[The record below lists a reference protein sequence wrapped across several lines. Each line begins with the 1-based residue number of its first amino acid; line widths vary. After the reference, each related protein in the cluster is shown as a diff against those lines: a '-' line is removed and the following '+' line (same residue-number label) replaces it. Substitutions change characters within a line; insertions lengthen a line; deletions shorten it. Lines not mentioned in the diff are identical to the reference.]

1 MLSSYS
7 VIGFGLVYICILF
20 AIAYV
25 GDKQPQGFNSKQKS
39 NLVYSLSIAV
49 YCSSWTFY
57 GAVGTAASAGF
68 DYLAIYLGPCLV
80 FIFGYPFIKQIIKIC
95 KASNITS
102 ISDFIASRFGRSRSI
117 AVLVTLI
124 AFIGSIPYIA
134 LQLKAI
140 SMSFLVLISGQTTL
154 ILTPVSVAS
163 DPGLYVTGILALFT
177 ILFGTR
183 HLDATE
189 HHQGLITAV
198 AFESIVK
205 LFAILAVGYYCV
217 FLLLDSL
224 SVDNAGLL
232 SSGIAQESMSKL
244 LNDGSSTWQSF
255 LTKTILSISA
265 IVLLPR
271 QFHVAI
277 VEANNHRQY
286 KTVRWIMPIYFI
298 LTSIVVVPIAITG
311 ILLMPGGQED
321 LYVLSLPLVN
331 GNESL
336 ALIAFIGGFSAA
348 TGMVI
353 VAAISLSTMI
363 SNDLV
368 MPALLRWKGID
379 ILKRKDLSRLILLIR
394 RVAIVMLL
402 LTSYGFYGIMDTNQ
416 RLANIGLLAFASII
430 QLLPAVISALYW
442 KRAHKRGVFWGLI
455 GGFTLWLYCLLMP
468 TIVSPE
474 LFNAVFAEGSW
485 WHPQAL
491 FGFNMSDSLTH
502 GVFWSLL
509 INTSLLI
516 FLSFR
521 NEQGVVERVQAS
533 FFANPVSMEGLD
545 LVGVDQQQ
553 SFLDGERK
561 NMTADQLK
569 VAMKLSEYP
578 RIPVTFQSVRQV
590 AEKIIGITNTDALI
604 HQFSNRHKVEVA
616 NDMVVDTRLLSQV
629 HTAMAGVIGSASAQ
643 KVMTDGLL
651 GGETF
656 LGQVSVLVDETSDVL
671 QFNRNLMQT
680 TLENINQGISV
691 VDQNLNLVIWN
702 ARYLELF
709 EYPEK
714 LVYSGM
720 PVRELLEFNAN
731 RGEFFEEDPKNAVKK
746 RLQRLMKRKPYEHI
760 SNRKN
765 GRVIK
770 LTGEPMQGGG
780 YVTTYQDITDTVLSA
795 QMLREA
801 NEELENRVLE
811 RTLELEA
818 LTEELKRATKSKTH
832 FLAAAS
838 HDLLQPI
845 NAARLFSHSIKQR
858 KNDEEQVE
866 KLASNVEQSL
876 NNANSLLT
884 ALLDVSKLDAEGIQ
898 PEDTRFMVQGL
909 IDDIKVEFE
918 ERAKMKGVE
927 LVAVT
932 SSCVIETDR
941 RLLFSVIQN
950 FVSNAVRYS
959 SYGDRIVIGVR
970 RRSLSVLKGYQGDSR
985 QYAEIQVLDS
995 GVGIEIEKIDKITQE
1010 FFRIIPE
1017 AKDNNPR
1024 GLGLGLSIA
1033 KRISKLLGS
1042 PLRVESEFG
1051 KGSLFSIWV
1060 PMSTEAIE
1068 KPLQNDDAPIQH
1080 QASLQGLTVLCIDN
1094 DPAVLESLVNVL
1106 EDWGCEVL
1114 PAPDYDL
1121 GLEFL
1126 SEDVDVVL
1134 ADYHLDDDRTG
1145 EDFLKNHV
1153 AQFPLVKGILITAAH
1168 EQNIAETVKGGGFSY
1183 MKKPV
1188 DVEKLKR
1195 ILQSSS

>member
-7 VIGFGLVYICILF
+7 VVGFSLIYICILF
-20 AIAYV
+20 GIAYV
-25 GDKQPQGFNSKQKS
+25 SDSQPKNQRSRQRS
-39 NLVYSLSIAV
+39 NLIYSLSIAV

-80 FIFGYPFIKQIIKIC
+80 FLFGYPFIRQIIKIC

-102 ISDFIASRFGRSRSI
+102 ISDFIASRFGRSRGI
-117 AVLVTLI
+117 AVLVTMI

-140 SMSFLVLISGQTTL
+140 SMSFLVLISGQTTQ
-154 ILTPVSVAS
+154 ILTPSSPLS
-163 DPGLYVTGILALFT
+163 DTGLYVTGVLAVFT

-224 SVDNAGLL
+224 SVDNASFLQ
-232 SSGIAQESMSKL
+232 SGIAQESMSRL

-255 LTKTILSISA
+255 LTKTILSIGA

-277 VEANNHRQY
+277 VEANDHRQF
-286 KTVRWIMPIYFI
+286 KTVSWIMPIYFI
-298 LTSIVVVPIAITG
+298 LTSIVVLPIAITG

-331 GNESL
+331 GNETL

-379 ILKRKDLSRLILLIR
+379 FLKRQDLSRLILLIR

-402 LTSYGFYGIMDTNQ
+402 LTSYGFYGLIDTNQ
-416 RLANIGLLAFASII
+416 RLANIGLLAFAAII
-430 QLLPAVISALYW
+430 QLLPAMIAALYW
-442 KRAHKRGVFWGLI
+442 NRAHKKGVFWGLI

-468 TIVSPE
+468 TLAAPE
-474 LFNAVFAEGSW
+474 FLNSTFIKGSW
-485 WHPQAL
+485 FHPQAL
-491 FGFNMSDSLTH
+491 FGNNLSDSLTH

-509 INTSLLI
+509 VNTGLLV
-516 FLSFR
+516 FLSLR

-533 FFANPVSMEGLD
+533 FFTHPVSMKGLN
-545 LVGVDQQQ
+545 LVGIDEQQ
-553 SFLDGERK
+553 SILDGNIS

-578 RIPVTFQSVRQV
+578 RIPVTIQSVRQV
-590 AEKIIGITNTDALI
+590 AERIIGSANTDALV
-604 HQFSNRHKVEVA
+604 HQFSNRHQVEETS
-616 NDMVVDTRLLSQV
+616 DMVVDTRLLSQV
-629 HTAMAGVIGSASAQ
+629 HTAMAGVIGGASAQ

-656 LGQVSVLVDETSDVL
+656 LGQASVLVDETSDVL
-671 QFNRNLMQT
+671 KFNRNLMQT
-680 TLENINQGISV
+680 TLENISQGISV

-702 ARYLELF
+702 SRYLELF
-709 EYPEK
+709 EYPEN

-720 PVRELLEFNAN
+720 PIRELLEFNAN
-731 RGEFFEEDPKNAVKK
+731 RGEFLAEDPKMAVKK
-746 RLQRLMKRKPYEHI
+746 RLQRLMKRMPYEHI
-760 SNRKN
+760 STRKN

-780 YVTTYQDITDTVLSA
+780 YVTTYQDITEIVHSA

-845 NAARLFSHSIKQR
+845 NAARLFSHSIRQR
-858 KNDEEQVE
+858 KNDEKQVE

-898 PEDTRFMVQGL
+898 PEASAFKVQDL
-909 IDDIKVEFE
+909 INDVRVEFN
-918 ERAKMKGVE
+918 ERAKMKGIELKVVE
-927 LVAVT
+927 
-932 SSCVIETDR
+932 SSCVLQTDR

-950 FVSNAVRYS
+950 FVSNAVRYTLP
-959 SYGDRIVIGVR
+959 GDKVVIGVR
-970 RRSLSVLKGYQGDSR
+970 HRGSSKQGDDR
-985 QYAEIQVLDS
+985 RFAEIQVLDS
-995 GVGIEIEKIDKITQE
+995 GVGIESEKITKITQE
-1010 FFRIIPE
+1010 FYRIIPD
-1017 AKDNNPR
+1017 AQDNNSQ

-1033 KRISKLLGS
+1033 KRIAKLLDS
-1042 PLRVESEFG
+1042 SLRVESEFG
-1051 KGSLFSIWV
+1051 KGSVFSITV
-1060 PMSTEAIE
+1060 PLSDEMII
-1068 KPLQNDDAPIQH
+1068 APNVVKTDSIQQ
-1080 QASLQGLTVLCIDN
+1080 QASLQALTVLCIDN
-1094 DPAVLESLVNVL
+1094 DPIVLESLVNVL

-1114 PAPDYDL
+1114 PAADYDL
-1121 GLEFL
+1121 GAEFL

-1134 ADYHLDDDRTG
+1134 ADYHLNDERSG
-1145 EDFLKNHV
+1145 ADFLREKV
-1153 AQFPLVKGILITAAH
+1153 SLFPNIRGVLITAAH
-1168 EQNIAETVKGGGFSY
+1168 DQHIAEMINDAGYLY

-1188 DVEKLKR
+1188 DVQKLKQL
-1195 ILQSSS
+1195 LQASRQIV